1 MMEMAAIDLWGHWL
15 GIFLTFCIL
24 SFLYKDNPFYKL
36 AEHLFIGVSV
46 GYIVTQQYYNV
57 LEPKVVTAIAE
68 ADHWYFNLALIPLLL
83 VALLFV
89 RSVSKRYAWLGR
101 YPLAFVVALYAGIQI
116 NAVAQADLG
125 QQMKRAMSDVVVD
138 KININEAP
146 RESMQNMPGM
156 TPAIAKQVVAH
167 RAEDPF
173 ASVDEIA
180 TMESLTAEQRATFA
194 AGRGH
199 ITGIDARLSAADNDV
214 NWFGTASRI
223 FMVLGLIAS
232 LVYFYF
238 SIAHKGAVGG
248 VSRFGVWVLMI
259 GFGAAFGFTVQGR
272 IALAIGRAMDVLGL
286 DKAPE
291 VAAQIHGPVVA
302 LITIA
307 VIVCGLAFWE
317 LRSRQRAK

>member
-1 MMEMAAIDLWGHWL
+1 MDLATIDLFGHWV

-57 LEPKVVTAIAE
+57 LEPKVVQAIAS
-68 ADHWYFNLALIPLLL
+68 ADHWYFNLALVPLVL

-89 RSVSKRYAWLGR
+89 RSVSKRYAWIGR

-138 KININEAP
+138 RTNVNTASAKVI
-146 RESMQNMPGM
+146 QNMPGM
-156 TPAIAKQVVAH
+156 SPDVAQKIVAH
-167 RAEDPF
+167 RDQQPF
-173 ASVDEIA
+173 SSLDDLAGLD
-180 TMESLTAEQRATFA
+180 TLTADQRATLDE
-194 AGRGH
+194 GRGH
-199 ITGIDARLSAADNDV
+199 VTGLDARLAVTDGQID
-214 NWFGTASRI
+214 WFGTLSRI

-238 SIAHKGAVGG
+238 SIAHKGAIGG

-259 GFGAAFGFTVQGR
+259 GFGASFGFTVQGR
-272 IALAIGRAMDVLGL
+272 IALAIGRSMDILGL
-286 DKAPE
+286 DKAPA
-291 VAAQIHGPVVA
+291 VAEQIHGPLAALVVVA
-302 LITIA
+302 I
-307 VIVCGLAFWE
+307 IVFGLAVWE
-317 LRSRQRAK
+317 LRSRRAR